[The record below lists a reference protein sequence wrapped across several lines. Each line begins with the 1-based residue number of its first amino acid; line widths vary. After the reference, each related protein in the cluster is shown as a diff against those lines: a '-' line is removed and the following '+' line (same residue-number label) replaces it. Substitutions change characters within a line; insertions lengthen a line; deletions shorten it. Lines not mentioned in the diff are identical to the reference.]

1 MMAETTNLLGAYEVL
16 RKTPHF
22 PVSFWAVLQDDDRIL
37 IEISD
42 DGVRWVDVKDLERAI
57 ALEDVRLEVEL

>member
-1 MMAETTNLLGAYEVL
+1 MMAEITNLLGAYEVI

-22 PVSFWAVLQDDDRIL
+22 PVSFWAVLQDGERVL
-37 IEISD
+37 IEEMH
-42 DGVRWVDVKDLERAI
+42 DGVRWVTVKELERAI